1 MSEDPKIGRS
11 SSSSFGS
18 ASGGYQQPA
27 LFEAGSMICFTYQV
41 EALLARG
48 GMGEVYK
55 TRHSEIGTEHAIK
68 IVRPDLANSEK
79 IMELFRRE
87 ASVLRT
93 VRDDAIVGYD
103 GVLRDEEGRVY
114 LVMEFVDGPSL
125 TSFLEDRVLSLDEV
139 RRLRDRLAR
148 GLAAAHDKG
157 VIHRDMSPDNVILGQ
172 GDLEQA
178 KIIDFGI
185 AKLADSSATTI
196 IGDDF
201 AGRYAYASPE
211 QIGLYGGQVDVRSDI
226 YSLGLVLATAATGK
240 ALNMGEIS
248 ESLVSVI
255 EARKRVPD
263 FSSVPPELR
272 PELGSMLEPDPAD
285 RPQSMREVIG
295 LDRRLRD
302 AEAMA
307 AEAAAPEAEAKIPA
321 APLAA
326 EPAARPSAGGGES
339 RRRWLAPALAAGV
352 TAIAAGGYF
361 VWQESARAPETPVA
375 RAPAES
381 ASLGLAAPTE
391 QAAPAPAPAPTPAA
405 AEPLASDE
413 VALAGEAVIEAA
425 SAAEIQAAAD
435 AKAAEEARIAAEAKA
450 AAEAQAAADAK
461 AAEEARIAAEAKAAA
476 EAQAAADA
484 KAAEEARIAAEAKAA
499 AEAQAA
505 ADAKAAEEAR
515 IAAEAKAAAEA
526 QAAADAKAAEE
537 ARVAAEA
544 KAAAEARAAET
555 KAAEEARIAAEAKA
569 AAEAQAA
576 ETKAAEEARIAAE
589 AQAAAEARA
598 AETKA
603 AEEATIAA
611 EPASQPQEEQ
621 VAALPQAS
629 AADLQLAMLRAA
641 EAELTAEQRREI
653 QRDLRALGHYEG
665 TIDGSFGP
673 GTRTAIAKYQ
683 KVAALD
689 ATGYLLPEARAALAE
704 QAAPARAEEQ
714 RLAAEKAAAEK
725 LAAETAAADRAVAE
739 AAAARAQAAAR
750 TRQPATTGTSLQAA
764 LPNESEVDRLV
775 RQAEGGDVLAQA
787 SLGQRYYRGD
797 GVRRDLAEA
806 VRWTLEAARQ
816 GEARA
821 QSNLGFYYMKGEGT
835 DRNPA
840 EAVRWWRAA
849 AEQGLP
855 QAQYNL
861 GVLYEQGQGVQV
873 DYGEAAK
880 WYDLAAAQGDRNA
893 SERLA
898 GLKRRGLVPA
908 GN

>member
-1 MSEDPKIGRS
+1 
-11 SSSSFGS
+11 
-18 ASGGYQQPA
+18 
-27 LFEAGSMICFTYQV
+27 
-41 EALLARG
+41 
-48 GMGEVYK
+48 
-55 TRHSEIGTEHAIK
+55 
-68 IVRPDLANSEK
+68 
-79 IMELFRRE
+79 
-87 ASVLRT
+87 
-93 VRDDAIVGYD
+93 
-103 GVLRDEEGRVY
+103 
-114 LVMEFVDGPSL
+114 
-125 TSFLEDRVLSLDEV
+125 V

-307 AEAAAPEAEAKIPA
+307 EAAAPAAEAKMPP

-326 EPAARPSAGGGES
+326 EPAARPSGGDGES
-339 RRRWLAPALAAGV
+339 RRRWLAPALAAGL

-361 VWQESARAPETPVA
+361 LWQESARAPETPVA
-375 RAPAES
+375 RAPAET
-381 ASLGLAAPTE
+381 ASPGLAAPTE
-391 QAAPAPAPAPTPAA
+391 QVAPAPAPAPTPAVA
-405 AEPLASDE
+405 VAEPLASDE
-413 VALAGEAVIEAA
+413 VALAGEAVVEAA
-425 SAAEIQAAAD
+425 PAAEIQV
-435 AKAAEEARIAAEAKA
+435 
-450 AAEAQAAADAK
+450 
-461 AAEEARIAAEAKAAA
+461 AEAKAAA

-544 KAAAEARAAET
+544 KAAAEAQAAAGA
-555 KAAEEARIAAEAKA
+555 KAAEEARIAAE
-569 AAEAQAA
+569 
-576 ETKAAEEARIAAE
+576 TKAAD
-589 AQAAAEARA
+589 
-598 AETKA
+598 
-603 AEEATIAA
+603 EATMVA

-629 AADLQLAMLRAA
+629 AADLQLTMLAAA
-641 EAELTAEQRREI
+641 EAEFTAEQRREI

-665 TIDGSFGP
+665 AIDGSFGP

-704 QAAPARAEEQ
+704 QAAPARIEEQ
-714 RLAAEKAAAEK
+714 RLAAAKAAAEK

-750 TRQPATTGTSLQAA
+750 TRQPGTSLQAA

-835 DRNPA
+835 ERNPT

-861 GVLYEQGQGVQV
+861 GVLYEQGQGVEV

-898 GLKRRGLVPA
+898 GLKRRGLIPA